1 MFDIETIDNI
11 MFKYINEF
19 LNECEYESETYDKV
33 YSILIQFRQK
43 VYNDLK
49 VNSMLLEEEE

>member
-1 MFDIETIDNI
+1 MFDIKTIDDI

-19 LNECEYESETYDKV
+19 LNECEYESEQYDKI

-43 VYNDLK
+43 VYSDLK
-49 VNSMLLEEEE
+49 ANSMLLEEEE